1 MSSTGKRGPLARLLL
16 SIWRLIDG
24 ARRVVINLLFVAIV
38 AIVVLAIVNKPLLEV
53 PQGGALVLTPAGV
66 LVDQLSF
73 VDPLT
78 GLIGRND
85 LPLETLQSDL
95 IRAVDAA
102 VDDDRIAML
111 VLQLDGM
118 GAGGLS
124 KLQELAQALERFRA
138 SGKPIVAIGDS
149 FSQDQYWLAAQAD
162 QIFVNP
168 MGQVLLQGYGVYP
181 QYFRDALD
189 KLSIDF
195 HIFRVGTYKA
205 AVEPLMRNDMSEASK
220 ENNQRWLDALWRQ
233 YRETVAV
240 RRGAAVE
247 QLDRYVNQID
257 AVLAE
262 HDGDAASAALAF
274 KLVDGIK
281 SRDQLNEWLVEKLGA
296 DEDGNFLGIDYR
308 DYLTATRHLR
318 VPIPDGDAVGLIV
331 AQGMI
336 LDGEQNPGQI
346 GGDTLAALIR
356 QARDDDKIK
365 AVVLRVDSEG
375 GSAFASE
382 IIRQEL
388 LALRKA
394 GKPLVVS
401 MGAIAASGGY
411 WISADADQVWATP
424 ATITGSI
431 GIFGAFPTAE
441 RALGKLGIHTDGVGT
456 TAVADAFRVDRPLDP
471 VVARAIQSNIE
482 HGYKQFLKV
491 VAGGRELSVEQ
502 VDAIGQGR
510 VWAGSD
516 AAGIGL
522 VDHLGTLHD
531 ALRAAEKLVD
541 LPHAEPRLIE
551 PALTPRQLLLQ
562 QLVSEADALLAQ
574 VAERRSLSG
583 SLSHSLALAAR
594 QLPPGLTRELS
605 WMVRLND
612 PRATY
617 LLCSACARL

>member
-1 MSSTGKRGPLARLLL
+1 MSSPAKRGPLLRFLMA
-16 SIWRLIDG
+16 IWHLIDG
-24 ARRVVINLLFVAIV
+24 ARRVVVNLLFVAIV
-38 AIVVLAIVNKPLLEV
+38 AIVLLVIWHRPLPTV
-53 PQGGALVLTPAGV
+53 AQGSALLLTPAGV

-78 GLIGRND
+78 GLVGRDD

-95 IRAVDAA
+95 IRAIDAA
-102 VDDDRIAML
+102 VDDDRISML
-111 VLQLDGM
+111 VLQLDGLQ
-118 GAGGLS
+118 AGGLS
-124 KLQELAQALERFRA
+124 KLQELAQALQRFRA
-138 SGKPIVAIGDS
+138 TGRPIVAVGDS

-205 AVEPLMRNDMSEASK
+205 AVEPMMRNDMSEASK
-220 ENNQRWLDALWRQ
+220 QNNRRWLDALWLQ
-233 YRETVAV
+233 YREAVAA
-240 RRGAAVE
+240 RRGIEVA

-262 HDGDAASAALAF
+262 HDGDAAAAALAF
-274 KLVDGIK
+274 KLVDGVK
-281 SRDQLNEWLVEKLGA
+281 SRSQLDDWLVEQLGA
-296 DEDGNFLGIDYR
+296 DEDGNFPGIDYR
-308 DYLTATRHLR
+308 DYLTATRHLH
-318 VPIPDGDAVGLIV
+318 VPGPESDGVGLIV

-336 LDGEQNPGQI
+336 LDGEQHPGRI

-356 QARDDDKIK
+356 QARDDDHVK

-388 LALRKA
+388 LALREA

-411 WISADADQVWATP
+411 WISANADQVWATP

-441 RALGKLGIHTDGVGT
+441 RALDKLGIHTDGVGT
-456 TAVADAFRVDRPLDP
+456 TAVADAFRIDRPLDP

-482 HGYKQFLKV
+482 HGYQQFLNV
-491 VAGGRELSVEQ
+491 VADGRSLSVEQ

-516 AAGIGL
+516 AADIGL
-522 VDHLGTLHD
+522 VDHLGTLYD
-531 ALRAAEKLVD
+531 ALRAAEKLAD
-541 LPHAEPRLIE
+541 LPQAEPLLIE
-551 PALTPRQLLLQ
+551 PALTPQQLLLQ
-562 QLVSEADALLAQ
+562 QLVSETDALMAR
-574 VAERRSLSG
+574 VSERNP
-583 SLSHSLALAAR
+583 LALAAR
-594 QLPPGLTRELS
+594 QLPLRELT
-605 WMVRLND
+605 WMTQLND

-617 LLCSACARL
+617 LLCSGCARL